1 MGEWVWIQNVVRE
14 NNKFV
19 AEVQL
24 SYGGLSE
31 KVPLTKNSSKEP
43 LKAWLFGLIYLR

>member
-24 SYGGLSE
+24 SYPKSRGINTS
-31 KVPLTKNSSKEP
+31 
-43 LKAWLFGLIYLR
+43 

>member
-24 SYGGLSE
+24 SYIRLYDASGEYSHC
-31 KVPLTKNSSKEP
+31 
-43 LKAWLFGLIYLR
+43 YR

>member
-31 KVPLTKNSSKEP
+31 KVPLTKK
-43 LKAWLFGLIYLR
+43 LIKRAIKSMVVRLYLR

>member
-24 SYGGLSE
+24 SYGACRKKFL
-31 KVPLTKNSSKEP
+31 
-43 LKAWLFGLIYLR
+43 